1 MQEPW
6 RSIGNHQ
13 VRTED
18 DLFFVVARG
27 LITDEDADA
36 LLGSLN
42 AVHVERGRV
51 IVIVDASHG
60 VSVGPAARRR
70 MAQESKAYG
79 MVVFGAGVVVRSL
92 IFLINNALR
101 LITGRNAPLL
111 FCADEQDAR
120 RLANALRLEQDAQK
134 RPQAGP

>member
-13 VRTED
+13 ARVED
-18 DLFFVVARG
+18 DLCFIVARG
-27 LITDEDADA
+27 LITDEDAEAFLSILD
-36 LLGSLN
+36 

-60 VSVGPAARRR
+60 LSVGPTARRR
-70 MAQESKAYG
+70 MAAESKAYG
-79 MVVFGAGVVVRSL
+79 MVVFGAGVLVRSL
-92 IFLINNALR
+92 ITLINNALR

-111 FCADEQDAR
+111 FCANEQEAR
-120 RLANALRLEQDAQK
+120 RHANALRLEHAAKK
-134 RPQAGP
+134 RT

>member
-1 MQEPW
+1 MQEQW

-13 VRTED
+13 VRSEE

-42 AVHVERGRV
+42 AVHAERGRV

-60 VSVGPAARRR
+60 LSVGPAARRR

-79 MVVFGAGVVVRSL
+79 MVVFGAGALVRSL
-92 IFLINNALR
+92 ITLVNNALR
-101 LITGRNAPLL
+101 LLTGRNAPLL
-111 FCADEQDAR
+111 FCANEQEAR
-120 RLANALRLEQDAQK
+120 RHASALRLQHAAQK
-134 RPQAGP
+134 RR